1 MPFDIKALRNHREE
15 YVLQDIEYFKVNEYI
30 GKSNWKR
37 HYFKSYRDAIK
48 TFKKLK
54 EIKKKVLIY
63 ACRNDELGEMS
74 TGINDRSIF
83 KDV

>member
-1 MPFDIKALRNHREE
+1 MPFGNDRNSSEQF
-15 YVLQDIEYFKVNEYI
+15 VLQKIEYFKVMEYE
-30 GKSNWKR
+30 GRSNWKR

-54 EIKKKVLIY
+54 EIKRKVLIY
-63 ACRNDELGEMS
+63 ACRNDELGELS